1 MMKQIKTFLCFALAL
16 AFAASCNQNQN
27 PAASNGEKNA
37 PAAGSIVYLQ
47 LDSVVNSYDMFNDLK
62 SELEEKVQK
71 IQNEL
76 QAKGRDFQKAANDF
90 TNKIN
95 KGLLTQAEAQE
106 RNQVLTNR
114 QADLQ
119 NLTAQKE
126 AEIQEEQAVMFNKVM
141 DAIQTYIAKY
151 NQEKK
156 FAMILT
162 TTDAAT
168 TVLTADRTLDITAEV
183 IEGLNNEYVKNKK
196 NAVAVEETTENKTEA
211 KAEEKTEAEKAK

>member
-114 QADLQ
+114 QADL
-119 NLTAQKE
+119 L
-126 AEIQEEQAVMFNKVM
+126 IRQARQQMH
-141 DAIQTYIAKY
+141 I
-151 NQEKK
+151 
-156 FAMILT
+156 
-162 TTDAAT
+162 
-168 TVLTADRTLDITAEV
+168 
-183 IEGLNNEYVKNKK
+183 
-196 NAVAVEETTENKTEA
+196 
-211 KAEEKTEAEKAK
+211 